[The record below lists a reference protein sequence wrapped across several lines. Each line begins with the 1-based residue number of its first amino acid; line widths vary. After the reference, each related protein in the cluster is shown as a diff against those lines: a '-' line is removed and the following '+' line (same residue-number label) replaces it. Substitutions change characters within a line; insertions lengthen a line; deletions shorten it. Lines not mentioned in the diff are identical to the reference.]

1 MHPWP
6 PHSSLAVCT
15 LLQLASV
22 HLCTQHC
29 LFLLQQFNCICPVS
43 WVFTSL
49 ALFSIPLGIR
59 RSHLLFHIQWGE
71 RSKQY
76 TFSTS
81 LARVLPSAVFWA
93 SSLWNSLTD
102 GRKMMLPVLH
112 EHTQRYW
119 NSFVSCS
126 SVMFTDSGNDQ
137 NDGWFLA
144 LFHIQWKGI
153 RLMKD
158 VSPSRPWWGQ
168 SPEAVLWDCHN

>member
-1 MHPWP
+1 MHPSP
-6 PHSSLAVCT
+6 TCPKSPLHTAFSYSLIV
-15 LLQLASV
+15 
-22 HLCTQHC
+22 
-29 LFLLQQFNCICPVS
+29 FICPVS

-49 ALFSIPLGIR
+49 ALLSIPLGIC
-59 RSHLLFHIQWGE
+59 RSHLLFHIQWEE
-71 RSKQY
+71 RSKQH
-76 TFSTS
+76 TLSAS

-93 SSLWNSLTD
+93 CSLWNSLTD
-102 GRKMMLPVLH
+102 RRKMMLPVLH

-126 SVMFTDSGNDQ
+126 SVMFTDSGSDQ

-168 SPEAVLWDCHN
+168 SLEAVLWDCHSLRTRNNSDSAVSRM